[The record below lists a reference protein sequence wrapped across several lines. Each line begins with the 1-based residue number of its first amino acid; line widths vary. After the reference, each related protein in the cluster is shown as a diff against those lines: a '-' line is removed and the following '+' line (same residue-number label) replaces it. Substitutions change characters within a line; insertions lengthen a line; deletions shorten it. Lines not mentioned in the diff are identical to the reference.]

1 MNITEQQVRE
11 VLERHGMSSWLVAIN
26 FESLVIG
33 PSDHRRGEITLQVSG
48 GVTAVNN
55 IESIKRDDRYSYT
68 WKDHIESAISEL
80 LDLISHQKEL
90 SQLQEQVKQLKAELN
105 ELNQTHIN
113 SSSVYEQKIERL
125 EEHCEKWEELW
136 KKTDFRADKL
146 EAENASLLEK
156 FGPID
161 EAESKAAE
169 VEDVFKRLSEKSE
182 RLAEILIDLNEAV
195 L

>member
-68 WKDHIESAISEL
+68 WKDHIEPALSEL

-136 KKTDFRADKL
+136 KKADFRADKL